1 MEIENLTNSDRTRN
15 IKSFIK
21 QWNGTGYKED
31 GSTAPFWTAL
41 LRNVFG
47 VQQPEKEI
55 KFEETFKHEEKGN
68 ALFCDARLPETHV
81 IIEQKAPGIP
91 LDVPYKRHGR
101 EFKSVYEQAY
111 EYDQTL
117 GRSER
122 SKYIIACNFHEFWI
136 YDMELPEAKRQPVKV
151 LLKDLE
157 KDYKKLAILVNKDTK
172 LPNYAEVEVSVKAGE
187 KVGKLYDLLLAEF
200 KKYGEVTKED
210 LHALNVLCVR
220 IVFCLYAE
228 DAGLFNSDAF
238 ANYIA
243 SFRPENVRG
252 GLIELFKI
260 LDQPKEERDRFL
272 SEKLDAFPYVN
283 GGLFQNM
290 NVTVPPITPE
300 TQKFIVEE
308 MSQNFNWADI
318 SPTIFGAVFES
329 TLNPETRR
337 KGGMHYTSIENI
349 HKVIDPLF
357 LDELKEKVNKVINET
372 PEDKKRNEKRHEIT
386 LLSDYKKR
394 LHALQAELAGLK
406 FLDPA
411 CGSGNFLTETY
422 LSLRRLEN
430 RILAELFGGE
440 TFQSAFIDDNYI
452 QVSIGN
458 FYGIEINDFAV
469 TVAKTALWIA
479 ESQMFQETQD
489 LLHLQEDFLPLKSNI
504 NIHEG
509 NALRLDWAKI
519 VPKMEL
525 NYIIGNP
532 PFVGYSLQS
541 KEQKEDILSIYVDE
555 NGKSYKTAGKIDFV
569 AGWYFK
575 AADMMIGT
583 SIRTAFVSTNSITQG
598 EQVTAVWQPLY
609 KRFGIHIDF
618 AYRTFRWDSEA
629 SLKAHVHCVIVG
641 FSCTGSTKK
650 KYIFSGE
657 KKAEAQNINPYIF
670 PSDIVWIKSRNK
682 PICDVPG
689 MSTGNR
695 PADGG
700 HLIIEADEYE
710 AFIKKE
716 PKAQQY
722 IKKFMGAQEYLNNK
736 KRYCLWLVGVSPAE
750 LRSMP
755 EVMKRIEACKQNRL
769 MGADDRKKLADTPAL
784 FREIKNPAHF
794 LVIPEVSSE
803 RRKYIPI
810 GYLDNSTIPNNK
822 IQMIEN
828 STLYHFGI
836 LTSNVHMAWVRTIA
850 GRLGTSF
857 DYSKNI
863 VYNNFPWPKPTEE
876 QKKKIELTAQAILD
890 VRSKFPDS
898 SLADLYDPLIMPA
911 ELLAAHRAN
920 DRAVWEAYGKAWD
933 IKSESACVA
942 YLMQLYQK
950 LIDDEKQNEK

>member
-68 ALFCDARLPETHV
+68 VLFCDARLPETHV

-91 LDVPYKRHGR
+91 LDAPYKRHGR

-136 YDMELPEAKRQPVKV
+136 YDMELPEAKRLPVKV

-172 LPNYAEVEVSVKAGE
+172 LSNLVEVEVSVEAGE

-200 KKYGEVTKED
+200 RKYGEVTKED

-252 GLIELFKI
+252 GLIELFKV
-260 LDQPKEERDRFL
+260 LDQPKEKRDRFL
-272 SEKLDAFPYVN
+272 SEKLAAFPYVN

-308 MSQNFNWADI
+308 MSRNFNWADI

-357 LDELKEKVNKVINET
+357 LDDLKEKVNKVINET
-372 PEDKKRNEKRHEIT
+372 PENKKRRTDRHEIT

-509 NALRLDWAKI
+509 DALRFDWAEI

-532 PFVGYSLQS
+532 PFVGASMMTN
-541 KEQKEDILSIYVDE
+541 EQKEEAVAIFGKIKLS
-555 NGKSYKTAGKIDFV
+555 NSIDFV
-569 AGWYFK
+569 GAWYFK
-575 AADMMIGT
+575 AAEMMVGT
-583 SIRTAFVSTNSITQG
+583 SIRAALVSTNSITQG
-598 EQVTAVWQPLY
+598 EQVAALWKPLY
-609 KRFGIHIDF
+609 QRFGVHIDF

-629 SLKAHVHCVIVG
+629 HLKAHVHCVIVG
-641 FSCTGSTKK
+641 FSCAGSMKI
-650 KYIFSGE
+650 KYIFDE
-657 KKAEAQNINPYIF
+657 DAKTAAQNISPYLIDCPNVF
-670 PSDIVWIKSRNK
+670 VESYGKPLCNIPKLTKGNQPTDDGNFILSEEEKNK
-682 PICDVPG
+682 LIQQTPG
-689 MSTGNR
+689 
-695 PADGG
+695 
-700 HLIIEADEYE
+700 IEYC
-710 AFIKKE
+710 IHR
-716 PKAQQY
+716 Y
-722 IKKFMGAQEYLNNK
+722 IGAKDFLNNNEI
-736 KRYCLWLVGVSPAE
+736 RYCLWLKNVNPAIY
-750 LRSMP
+750 SKNK
-755 EVMKRIEACKQNRL
+755 EVMRRL
-769 MGADDRKKLADTPAL
+769 QAIQDFRAKSTAAPTRKFAEKPQL
-784 FREIKNPAHF
+784 FFSSPQTDETYLI
-794 LVIPEVSSE
+794 IPRVSSE
-803 RRKYIPI
+803 RRRYIPI
-810 GYLDNSTIPNNK
+810 GFMQPDVIAADSCSIACGA
-822 IQMIEN
+822 
-828 STLYHFGI
+828 TLYHFGV
-836 LTSNVHMAWVRTIA
+836 LTSNIHMAWMRTVA
-850 GRLGTSF
+850 GRLKS
-857 DYSKNI
+857 DYRYSGSV
-863 VYNNFPWPKPTEE
+863 VYNTFPWPEPTEE

-890 VRSKFPDS
+890 VRSKFPDW
-898 SLADLYDPLIMPA
+898 SLASLYDPLHMPS
-911 ELLAAHRAN
+911 ELLTAHRAN
-920 DRAVWEAYGKAWD
+920 DRAAWEAYGKAWD

-950 LIDDEKQNEK
+950 LIDEEQRKEK